1 MKFVSGT
8 LVNVSELRR
17 TQKGM
22 LLSQEEKWNSHLYT
36 YTAVTNP
43 NIYEQSYI
51 LVCDVQSSAAS
62 SSLHISCMASFYAP
76 HSLLKTDITLQ
87 AGHLWT
93 HGLLYSHQPRPLGAL

>member
-1 MKFVSGT
+1 MYLSSGGHKDERCYHKKKSGI
-8 LVNVSELRR
+8 LICLI
-17 TQKGM
+17 
-22 LLSQEEKWNSHLYT
+22 
-36 YTAVTNP
+36 TNP
-43 NIYEQSYI
+43 NIYEQTYV

-87 AGHLWT
+87 TGNLWT